1 MPAKKKAD
9 PKQQVIEVVPQYE
22 GKTDL
27 ERVFGP
33 KVVLAKHGR
42 VELTDHMAK
51 TRARL
56 DQDRAGVRKM
66 LSYEAF
72 YQFAG
77 GVLGFITKRHGEPW
91 RLSITMSD
99 TGSFPQPRPESFE
112 TWQDAWKYVTEK
124 MPA

>member
-1 MPAKKKAD
+1 MPAKTKAQ
-9 PKQQVIEVVPQYE
+9 PKQQVIEVVAQYK

-27 ERVFGP
+27 ERVFGH

-77 GVLGFITKRHGEPW
+77 ASSASSR
-91 RLSITMSD
+91 RDM
-99 TGSFPQPRPESFE
+99 GSPG
-112 TWQDAWKYVTEK
+112 A
-124 MPA
+124 

>member
-1 MPAKKKAD
+1 MPAKTKAQ
-9 PKQQVIEVVPQYE
+9 PKQQVIEVVAQYK

-27 ERVFGP
+27 ERVFGH

-77 GVLGFITKRHGEPW
+77 GVLGFITKRPGEPW
-91 RLSITMSD
+91 RLSVTMADMGTFSE
-99 TGSFPQPRPESFE
+99 PRPESFK
-112 TWQDAWKYVTEK
+112 TWQDAWKYVTDR